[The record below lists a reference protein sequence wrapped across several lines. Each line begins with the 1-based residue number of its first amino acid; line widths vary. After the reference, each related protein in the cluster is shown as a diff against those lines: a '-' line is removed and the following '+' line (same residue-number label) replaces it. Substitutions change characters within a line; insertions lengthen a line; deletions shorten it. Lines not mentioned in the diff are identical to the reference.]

1 MLFVTAFCKAKDMS
15 LRLVSLSS
23 GSKGNATLILSNTT
37 AILVDCGISMR
48 RLTQELRDFGLT
60 PARLDG
66 VVITHEHYDHICGID
81 KLSKVCDVYAHPLT
95 IRAIEN
101 RCGEIERKVVIDN
114 YELGFEIGDIKVV
127 PFRIP
132 HDAQYPL
139 GYTFILGDA
148 RCSVATDIGEP
159 TIGVLRNIK
168 DSQAILLESNHDLI
182 MLKEGVY
189 PPYLKSRILS
199 NRGHLSN
206 DQTARIVARICKE
219 GCCQK
224 IMLGHLS
231 EHNNTQK
238 LAYDTIASVLE
249 EQDSEIELYVA
260 SQCARSE
267 VLEI

>member
-1 MLFVTAFCKAKDMS
+1 MS
-15 LRLVSLSS
+15 IRLVSLSS
-23 GSKGNATLILSNTT
+23 GSRGNATLILSNTT
-37 AILVDCGISMR
+37 AILVDSGISMR
-48 RLTQELRDFGLT
+48 RLTQELKDFGLT
-60 PARLDG
+60 PSRLDG
-66 VVITHEHYDHICGID
+66 VVITHEHYDHIRCLD

-95 IRAIEN
+95 MKAIEC
-101 RCGEIERKVVIDN
+101 RFGEIERKVARDN

-139 GYTFILGDA
+139 GYTFVVGDA

-159 TIGVLRNIK
+159 TMGVLKNIK
-168 DSQAILLESNHDLI
+168 DSQIVLLESNHDLI

-206 DQTARIVARICKE
+206 EQTARIVARLCQE

-224 IMLGHLS
+224 LMLGHLS
-231 EHNNTQK
+231 EHNNTPK
-238 LAYDTIASVLE
+238 IAYDTIASVLE
-249 EQDSEIELYVA
+249 EKDCEIELYVA